1 MSIELDSACHMDK
14 KCKPMKKCRRTPL
27 GMALLQ
33 KGFGELIGVLAV
45 GLLAVNAQA
54 IATAAGAPL
63 GAYGVGAG
71 FGIIAMAAGLIF
83 ARFGTVHLALHVT
96 LASYLCDE
104 GASGRGAERTWAHLV
119 IAITTAVAWLA
130 AAGLSIVL
138 LPTPPFDRTLGL
150 TVPLPAIASSF
161 LIVFVFELLGKMLID
176 HVFLFSAQAY
186 KGVWGVVGGSVL
198 LGGLVAILGPLT
210 GGSLNFWRSF
220 MPHLV
225 EGELAS
231 LPIAAHIVSEIVAPL
246 LTAVIKCFLYPAAR
260 V

>member
-1 MSIELDSACHMDK
+1 MSVELQSECDMQR
-14 KCKPMKKCRRTPL
+14 KCKKVKKCRRISL

-33 KGFGELIGVLAV
+33 KGFGELIGTLAV

-83 ARFGTVHLALHVT
+83 SQFGTVHLASHIT
-96 LASYLCDE
+96 IASFLCDE
-104 GASGRGAERTWAHLV
+104 GASGRGAERGWAHLV
-119 IAITTAVAWLA
+119 IFLTTIVGWLA
-130 AAGLSIVL
+130 AAGLSILL
-138 LPTPPFDRTLGL
+138 LPTPPFNRDLGF
-150 TVPLPAIASSF
+150 TVPLPAIADSF
-161 LIVFVFELLGKMLID
+161 LIVFIFELLGKMLLD

-220 MPHLV
+220 WIHLV
-225 EGELAS
+225 EGQLGL

-246 LTAVIKCFLYPAAR
+246 LTAIIKCFLYPAAR
-260 V
+260 Y